1 MYILTG
7 DVYFK
12 YISPVEIYIFSLKIY
27 ISFCKW
33 QPPDIS
39 GGRHLVSSG
48 RHLESEMYITSGKM
62 YISTGEIYYSYLAA
76 ARYIWQPPLRK

>member
-1 MYILTG
+1 M
-7 DVYFK
+7 FK

-39 GGRHLVSSG
+39 GGRHL
-48 RHLESEMYITSGKM
+48 ENEMYISSGKM
-62 YISTGEIYYSYLAA
+62 YILTGELYYSYLAA
-76 ARYIWQPPLRK
+76 ARYIWGNEKLTIHQYLQQ